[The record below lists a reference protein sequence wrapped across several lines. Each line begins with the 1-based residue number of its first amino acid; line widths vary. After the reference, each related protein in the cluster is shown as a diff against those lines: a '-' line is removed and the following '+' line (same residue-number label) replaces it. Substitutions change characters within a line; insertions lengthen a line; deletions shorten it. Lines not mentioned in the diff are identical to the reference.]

1 MRKPGTSWAAHAL
14 LRQHPAER
22 LVDRDLLGG
31 QRRGREDPAR
41 AASIV
46 GHGQSIGAVAVGAA
60 WSGRTSV
67 VPPPEGVGPTFDG
80 QVERLPRPGWYPPW
94 HARGPRRVA
103 PRPVADVPPAALADG
118 QAPAK
123 GWLLALVAARPLR
136 DAPALPVP
144 DLARDAPALCAAVL
158 RAVGSDAELRRLE
171 RGGDLAGL
179 AAGAGALAGAG
190 GPAAAVAAV
199 AALRAALWEALT
211 ATMAPLD
218 APTTAALAERL
229 AFVCDA
235 VAAATLGAA
244 AAASPGAAAS
254 SGAAASPGA
263 VAPAGAAASPAET
276 APAAGDDAV
285 ASFRVRDARGDWQG
299 AVERLAAGAR
309 PFALL
314 AVEVDDAQRLA
325 AADAQGAAEALA
337 HVERAVRD
345 ELRPGDVL
353 GREEDGRL
361 WIVAADLG
369 AHRCPRAGRAARRC
383 RRRCAA
389 AARRVPERLDR
400 ARGEPGRRRGPRR
413 AHRARRS
420 SCSTRR
426 GRRGCRS
433 PEAVSVRFAVLRRAR

>member
-1 MRKPGTSWAAHAL
+1 MPEAPFGARRPHA
-14 LRQHPAER
+14 
-22 LVDRDLLGG
+22 
-31 QRRGREDPAR
+31 
-41 AASIV
+41 
-46 GHGQSIGAVAVGAA
+46 
-60 WSGRTSV
+60 
-67 VPPPEGVGPTFDG
+67 
-80 QVERLPRPGWYPPW
+80 
-94 HARGPRRVA
+94 
-103 PRPVADVPPAALADG
+103 VADVPPAALADG

-158 RAVGSDAELRRLE
+158 RAVGSEAELRRLE
-171 RGGDLAGL
+171 SGGDLADL
-179 AAGAGALAGAG
+179 AGRAGKLAGAT

-211 ATMAPLD
+211 TTMAPLD
-218 APTTAALAERL
+218 AATTAALAERL

-244 AAASPGAAAS
+244 ALAGGAAPPGAAA
-254 SGAAASPGA
+254 P
-263 VAPAGAAASPAET
+263 PAEAT
-276 APAAGDDAV
+276 PASGEDAV
-285 ASFRVRDARGDWQG
+285 ASFRVRDARGDWEA

-314 AVEVDDAQRLA
+314 AVEVDDAPRLA

-337 HVERAVRD
+337 RIERAVRD

-369 AHRCPRAGRAARRC
+369 ATGARALAERLADVVAAVPALRGAPLSVSIGLAASPAGGADRDELTARADESLYAARAAG
-383 RRRCAA
+383 
-389 AARRVPERLDR
+389 VPI
-400 ARGEPGRRRGPRR
+400 A
-413 AHRARRS
+413 
-420 SCSTRR
+420 
-426 GRRGCRS
+426 
-433 PEAVSVRFAVLRRAR
+433 

>member
-1 MRKPGTSWAAHAL
+1 MPEAPFGA
-14 LRQHPAER
+14 
-22 LVDRDLLGG
+22 
-31 QRRGREDPAR
+31 RRP
-41 AASIV
+41 
-46 GHGQSIGAVAVGAA
+46 H
-60 WSGRTSV
+60 
-67 VPPPEGVGPTFDG
+67 
-80 QVERLPRPGWYPPW
+80 
-94 HARGPRRVA
+94 
-103 PRPVADVPPAALADG
+103 PVADVPPAALADG

-144 DLARDAPALCAAVL
+144 DLARDAPALCTAVL

-171 RGGDLAGL
+171 RGGDLADL
-179 AAGAGALAGAG
+179 AGRAGALAGVA

-211 ATMAPLD
+211 TTMAPLD
-218 APTTAALAERL
+218 AATTAALAERL

-244 AAASPGAAAS
+244 GAPGAAAS
-254 SGAAASPGA
+254 PAAVASPGA
-263 VAPAGAAASPAET
+263 VAPLGVAAPPGAAAPRAEA
-276 APAAGDDAV
+276 APAAGEDAV
-285 ASFRVRDARGDWQG
+285 ASFRVRDARGDWEG

-314 AVEVDDAQRLA
+314 AVEVDDAPRLA

-337 HVERAVRD
+337 RIERAVRD

-369 AHRCPRAGRAARRC
+369 ATGARALAERLADAVAAVPALRGAPLSVSIGLAASPAGGADRDELTARADESLYAARAAG
-383 RRRCAA
+383 
-389 AARRVPERLDR
+389 VPI
-400 ARGEPGRRRGPRR
+400 A
-413 AHRARRS
+413 
-420 SCSTRR
+420 
-426 GRRGCRS
+426 
-433 PEAVSVRFAVLRRAR
+433 

>member
-1 MRKPGTSWAAHAL
+1 MPEAPFGA
-14 LRQHPAER
+14 
-22 LVDRDLLGG
+22 
-31 QRRGREDPAR
+31 RRP
-41 AASIV
+41 
-46 GHGQSIGAVAVGAA
+46 H
-60 WSGRTSV
+60 
-67 VPPPEGVGPTFDG
+67 
-80 QVERLPRPGWYPPW
+80 
-94 HARGPRRVA
+94 
-103 PRPVADVPPAALADG
+103 PVADVPPAALADG

-144 DLARDAPALCAAVL
+144 DLARDAPALCGAVL

-179 AAGAGALAGAG
+179 AAGAGALAGAS

-199 AALRAALWEALT
+199 AALRATVGEALT
-211 ATMAPLD
+211 ASMAPLD

-244 AAASPGAAAS
+244 SAGGAASPGAAASAGVAASRGAAASPGAAAPP
-254 SGAAASPGA
+254 AEA
-263 VAPAGAAASPAET
+263 APASGE
-276 APAAGDDAV
+276 DAV
-285 ASFRVRDARGDWQG
+285 ASFRVRDARGDWEG

-314 AVEVDDAQRLA
+314 AVEVDDAPRLA

-337 HVERAVRD
+337 RVELAVRD

-369 AHRCPRAGRAARRC
+369 ATGARALAERLADAVAAVPPLHGAPLGVSIGLAASPAGGADRDELTARADASLYAARAAG
-383 RRRCAA
+383 
-389 AARRVPERLDR
+389 VPI
-400 ARGEPGRRRGPRR
+400 A
-413 AHRARRS
+413 
-420 SCSTRR
+420 
-426 GRRGCRS
+426 
-433 PEAVSVRFAVLRRAR
+433 